1 VNLKEQL
8 LLECKAFLS
17 KRRLVIENLISEI
30 EISLQSET
38 KSSAGDKHE
47 TGRAMLQLEREKL
60 GKQLAE
66 NDILKEVISKID
78 ITKSNSLV
86 GLGSLVYTTDTCYFI
101 AIGVGEVVIDNQK
114 FYIVS
119 TKAPISQALLGKRI
133 GDNIVFR
140 EGKDKIINL
149 I

>member
-1 VNLKEQL
+1 VSLKEQL
-8 LLECKAFLS
+8 FLECKAFLS